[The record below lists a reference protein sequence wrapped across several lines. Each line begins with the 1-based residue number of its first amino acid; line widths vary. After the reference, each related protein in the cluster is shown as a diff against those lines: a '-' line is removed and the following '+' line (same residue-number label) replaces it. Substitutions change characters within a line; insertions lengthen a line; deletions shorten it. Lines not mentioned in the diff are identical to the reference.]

1 MVRFVVFTVN
11 NVNVDKTTTLNF
23 DRKEMFVMARHR
35 RKSTILE
42 SARQRLA
49 GLKEITPKPDFGP
62 GLSVES
68 FEAEVNGFRDV
79 HDSYNGDLAALDDKT
94 NELEEREQRLA
105 DFNQRILAAVKGLYG
120 PDSSEYEQVGGL
132 RRRDRKRPARTQKP
146 ATT

>member
-1 MVRFVVFTVN
+1 
-11 NVNVDKTTTLNF
+11 
-23 DRKEMFVMARHR
+23 MARHR

-49 GLKEITPKPDFGP
+49 GLKEFTPKPDFGP

-120 PDSSEYEQVGGL
+120 PDSSEYEQET
-132 RRRDRKRPARTQKP
+132 ARADSEASYNLIESLTHSLIGSLFDHKEP
-146 ATT
+146 MTI